1 MLQDVV
7 TRVFLSSNL
16 SSIQCCVTC
25 MHITLHYQQ
34 QTCVPASKFEDSAYQ
49 DSVYCALLPPVA
61 AVSCKVSVTK
71 FVQNHVELS
80 CFLLLVY
87 QKYAKLWSCLLL
99 LVYTNMLLEHTTVFL
114 FSRDR

>member
-1 MLQDVV
+1 
-7 TRVFLSSNL
+7 
-16 SSIQCCVTC
+16 

-71 FVQNHVELS
+71 FVQNHVELN